1 MSPMRP
7 TLHLLLAAAT
17 VAAASFVPS
26 SLRVPRRQ
34 QPRHAVHK
42 LQLPADDADD
52 AAAVSTT
59 ATTDDPQWPSDER
72 WLPCHTTAS
81 LEIEHAPIG
90 DLYDAYCDLTRMTE
104 WAPILQSVTYDPATR
119 VSNWTLGIPRSLALV
134 ARAAGFAEPAV
145 RWRAVSAEERDRHL
159 LRWRSL
165 SGIENEGSVR
175 FEEVVTAQG
184 GPAVAMHICL
194 SYRPPFGTR
203 ALAESWLVQSFVRR
217 QMLTCMARLGRRVGG
232 DGDIRLVAPPPPE
245 AEAAVLVARDTDP
258 PVEGGGDV

>member
-1 MSPMRP
+1 MA
-7 TLHLLLAAAT
+7 TLHLLLLVSTT
-17 VAAASFVPS
+17 VAAASFAPS
-26 SLRVPRRQ
+26 PRAPRQ
-34 QPRHAVHK
+34 RTRHAVHK
-42 LQLPADDADD
+42 IAPRAQLPADDADD

-245 AEAAVLVARDTDP
+245 AEAVLARDDP
-258 PVEGGGDV
+258 PGVSGGDV

>member
-1 MSPMRP
+1 MA
-7 TLHLLLAAAT
+7 TLHLVLLAATA
-17 VAAASFVPS
+17 AAASFAPS
-26 SLRVPRRQ
+26 PRAPRRHT
-34 QPRHAVHK
+34 RHAVHK
-42 LQLPADDADD
+42 IAPLRAQLPADDADD

-232 DGDIRLVAPPPPE
+232 DGDIRLVAPPPE
-245 AEAAVLVARDTDP
+245 AEAVLVARDGDDP
-258 PVEGGGDV
+258 TGASGGDV

>member
-1 MSPMRP
+1 MKPW
-7 TLHLLLAAAT
+7 LLVAATAT
-17 VAAASFVPS
+17 VAAASFAPS
-26 SLRVPRRQ
+26 PRAPRQ
-34 QPRHAVHK
+34 RTRHAVHK
-42 LQLPADDADD
+42 IAPRAQLPADDADD

-245 AEAAVLVARDTDP
+245 AEAVLIARDDRLADP
-258 PVEGGGDV
+258 SPGEGDV

>member
-1 MSPMRP
+1 MKPW
-7 TLHLLLAAAT
+7 LLVAVVAT
-17 VAAASFVPS
+17 TAASFAP
-26 SLRVPRRQ
+26 SLRAPQ
-34 QPRHAVHK
+34 QSRRHAVHK
-42 LQLPADDADD
+42 IAPRAQLPADDADD

-165 SGIENEGSVR
+165 SGIENLSLI
-175 FEEVVTAQG
+175 
-184 GPAVAMHICL
+184 HI
-194 SYRPPFGTR
+194 
-203 ALAESWLVQSFVRR
+203 
-217 QMLTCMARLGRRVGG
+217 
-232 DGDIRLVAPPPPE
+232 
-245 AEAAVLVARDTDP
+245 
-258 PVEGGGDV
+258 

>member
-1 MSPMRP
+1 MQLMLCTSEAAVV
-7 TLHLLLAAAT
+7 LH
-17 VAAASFVPS
+17 SGS
-26 SLRVPRRQ
+26 SLRAPLAARARL
-34 QPRHAVHK
+34 PLPLA
-42 LQLPADDADD
+42 QLPADDEE
-52 AAAVSTT
+52 
-59 ATTDDPQWPSDER
+59 PR

-119 VSNWTLGIPRSLALV
+119 VSIWTLGIPRSLALV

-175 FEEVVTAQG
+175 FEEVVTEQG

-245 AEAAVLVARDTDP
+245 AEAVLIARDDRLADP
-258 PVEGGGDV
+258 SPGEGDV